1 MKGCWL
7 INNEKISDIQKNKKD
22 LRKKMMLKALSL
34 PETYKNDA
42 DGGITQLLLG
52 LPEYKD
58 ARTVFC
64 FVGVEHEINTRSFL
78 EKVLLDGKRLAVPLC
93 IGKGI
98 MEARRIFS
106 LDELK
111 KGYYGLYEPDK
122 SSELIPMDEV
132 EFAVIP
138 CLTADHKG
146 NRLGHGGGFYDILFN
161 KYSSV
166 PAAII
171 CRERMCGEVPTE
183 SFDHRFSITLTEN
196 GVIRSNNYMK
206 RRLDN

>member
-1 MKGCWL
+1 MILERDVDMVLKK
-7 INNEKISDIQKNKKD
+7 NNDIQKIKKY
-22 LRKKMMLKALSL
+22 LRKEMLSKALAL
-34 PETYKNDA
+34 PEVYKSDA
-42 DGGITQLLLG
+42 DARITRLLLG

-58 ARTVFC
+58 AKTVFC
-64 FVGVEHEINTRSFL
+64 FVGVEHEINTRPFL
-78 EKVLLDGKRLAVPLC
+78 NQVLADGKRLAVPLC
-93 IGKGI
+93 VGKGV

-111 KGYYGLYEPDK
+111 RGYYGLYEPDN
-122 SSELIPMDEV
+122 SSEIIPMDEV

-146 NRLGHGGGFYDILFN
+146 NRLGHGGGFYDTLFN
-161 KYSSV
+161 EYNNV

-183 SFDHRFSITLTEN
+183 VFDHRFSITVTED
-196 GVIRSNNYMK
+196 GVFRNN
-206 RRLDN
+206 N

>member
-1 MKGCWL
+1 MIL
-7 INNEKISDIQKNKKD
+7 ERDMDMVFEEKSDIQNIKKD
-22 LRKKMMLKALSL
+22 LRKKMLSKALSL
-34 PETYKNDA
+34 PKSYKKDA
-42 DGGITQLLLG
+42 DARITQLLLG
-52 LPEYKD
+52 LPEYKL
-58 ARTVFC
+58 ASTVFC
-64 FVGVEHEINTRSFL
+64 FVGVEHEINTRPFL
-78 EKVLLDGKRLAVPLC
+78 DQVLADGKRLAVPLC
-93 IGKGI
+93 TGKGV

-146 NRLGHGGGFYDILFN
+146 NRLGHGGGFYDTLFN
-161 KYSSV
+161 EYNNV
-166 PAAII
+166 LAAII

-183 SFDHRFSITLTEN
+183 PFDHMFSITVTED
-196 GVIRSNNYMK
+196 GVFRNN
-206 RRLDN
+206 N

>member
-138 CLTADHKG
+138 CLTTDHKG
-146 NRLGHGGGFYDILFN
+146 NRLGHGGGYYDTLLN
-161 KYSSV
+161 KYSNV

-171 CRERMCGEVPTE
+171 CREHMCGEVPIE
-183 SFDHRFSITLTEN
+183 PLDHRFSITVTEN
-196 GVIRSNNYMK
+196 GVFRNGVK
-206 RRLDN
+206 DK

>member
-1 MKGCWL
+1 MILERDMDMVFEK
-7 INNEKISDIQKNKKD
+7 NNDIQKIKKD
-22 LRKKMMLKALSL
+22 LRKKMLSKALAL
-34 PETYKNDA
+34 PEVYKSDA
-42 DGGITQLLLG
+42 DREITQLLLG

-58 ARTVFC
+58 ASTIFC
-64 FVGVEHEINTRSFL
+64 FVGVEHEINTRPFL
-78 EKVLLDGKRLAVPLC
+78 EQVLADGKRLAVPLC
-93 IGKGI
+93 IGKRI

-111 KGYYGLYEPDK
+111 RGYYGLYEPDK
-122 SSELIPMDEV
+122 SSELVPMDEV

-146 NRLGHGGGFYDILFN
+146 NRLGHGGGFYDTLFN
-161 KYSSV
+161 EYNNV

-183 SFDHRFSITLTEN
+183 PFDHRFSITVTED
-196 GVIRSNNYMK
+196 GVFRNN
-206 RRLDN
+206 N

>member
-1 MKGCWL
+1 MKL
-7 INNEKISDIQKNKKD
+7 EEKSDIQKIKKE
-22 LRKKMMLKALSL
+22 LRKKMMSKAIAL
-34 PETYKNDA
+34 PENYKNDA
-42 DGGITQLLLG
+42 DRRITQLLLG
-52 LPEYKD
+52 LPEYKK
-58 ARTVFC
+58 ANTVFC
-64 FVGVEHEINTRSFL
+64 FVGVEHEINTRPFL
-78 EKVLLDGKRLAVPLC
+78 NQVLADKKILAVPLC
-93 IGKGI
+93 IGKAV

-111 KGYYGLYEPDK
+111 RGYYGLYEPDK

-146 NRLGHGGGFYDILFN
+146 NRLGHGGGFYDTLFN
-161 KYSSV
+161 KYNNV

-183 SFDHRFSITLTEN
+183 SFDHRFSITVTEN
-196 GVIRSNNYMK
+196 GVFRNGN
-206 RRLDN
+206 

>member
-1 MKGCWL
+1 MKL
-7 INNEKISDIQKNKKD
+7 EEKSDIQKIKKE
-22 LRKKMMLKALSL
+22 LRKKMMSKALAL
-34 PETYKNDA
+34 PEVYKSDV
-42 DGGITQLLLG
+42 DREITQLLLG

-58 ARTVFC
+58 ASTIFC
-64 FVGVEHEINTRSFL
+64 FVGVEHEINMRSFL
-78 EKVLLDGKRLAVPLC
+78 EQVLADGKRLAVPLC
-93 IGKGI
+93 VGKGV

-146 NRLGHGGGFYDILFN
+146 NRLGHGGGYYDTLFN
-161 KYSSV
+161 KYNNV

-171 CRERMCGEVPTE
+171 CRELMCGEVPTE
-183 SFDHRFSITLTEN
+183 PFDHRFSITVTED
-196 GVIRSNNYMK
+196 GVIRSNNYRK

>member
-1 MKGCWL
+1 MILERDVDMVFEK
-7 INNEKISDIQKNKKD
+7 NNDTKNIKKD
-22 LRKKMMLKALSL
+22 LRKKMMSKALAL
-34 PETYKNDA
+34 PESYKKDA
-42 DGGITQLLLG
+42 DARITQLLLG

-58 ARTVFC
+58 ASTVFC
-64 FVGVEHEINTRSFL
+64 FVGVEHEINTRPFL
-78 EKVLLDGKRLAVPLC
+78 DQALADGKRLAVPLC
-93 IGKGI
+93 VGKAV

-111 KGYYGLYEPDK
+111 RGYYGLYEPDK

-146 NRLGHGGGFYDILFN
+146 NRLGHGGGFYDTLFN
-161 KYSSV
+161 EYNNV

-183 SFDHRFSITLTEN
+183 VFDHRFSITVTED
-196 GVIRSNNYMK
+196 GVFRNN
-206 RRLDN
+206 N

>member
-1 MKGCWL
+1 MIL
-7 INNEKISDIQKNKKD
+7 ERDVDMVFEEKSDIQNIKKD
-22 LRKKMMLKALSL
+22 LRKKMLSKAHSL
-34 PETYKNDA
+34 PESYKKDA
-42 DGGITQLLLG
+42 DARITQLLLG

-64 FVGVEHEINTRSFL
+64 FVGVEHEINTRPFL
-78 EKVLLDGKRLAVPLC
+78 DQVLADGKRLAVPLC
-93 IGKGI
+93 VGKAV

-111 KGYYGLYEPDK
+111 RGYYGLYEPDN
-122 SSELIPMDEV
+122 SSELISMDEV

-138 CLTADHKG
+138 CLTTDHKG
-146 NRLGHGGGFYDILFN
+146 NRLGHGGGFYDTLFN
-161 KYSSV
+161 EYKNV

-183 SFDHRFSITLTEN
+183 SFDHRFSITVTED
-196 GVIRSNNYMK
+196 GVFRNN
-206 RRLDN
+206 N

>member
-1 MKGCWL
+1 MKL
-7 INNEKISDIQKNKKD
+7 EEKSDIQKIKKE
-22 LRKKMMLKALSL
+22 LRKKILSKALSL
-34 PETYKNDA
+34 KENYKNDA
-42 DGGITQLLLG
+42 DRCITQLLLG
-52 LPEYKD
+52 LPEYKK
-58 ARTVFC
+58 ATIVFC
-64 FVGVEHEINTRSFL
+64 FVGVEHEINTRPFL
-78 EKVLLDGKRLAVPLC
+78 EQVFADGKRLAVPLC
-93 IGKGI
+93 VGKGT

-138 CLTADHKG
+138 CLRADHKG
-146 NRLGHGGGFYDILFN
+146 NRLGHGGGFYDTLFN
-161 KYSSV
+161 RYNNV

-171 CRERMCGEVPTE
+171 CRELMCGEVPTE
-183 SFDHRFSITLTEN
+183 PFDHRFSITVTED
-196 GVIRSNNYMK
+196 GVIRSNNYRK

>member
-1 MKGCWL
+1 MILERYVDMVFEK
-7 INNEKISDIQKNKKD
+7 NNDIQKIKKD
-22 LRKKMMLKALSL
+22 LRKEMLSKSLAL
-34 PETYKNDA
+34 PEAYKSDA
-42 DGGITQLLLG
+42 DARITRLLLG
-52 LPEYKD
+52 LPEYED
-58 ARTVFC
+58 ASTIFC
-64 FVGVEHEINTRSFL
+64 FVGVEHEINTRPFL
-78 EKVLLDGKRLAVPLC
+78 NQVLADGKRLAVPLC
-93 IGKGI
+93 VGKAV

-111 KGYYGLYEPDK
+111 RGYYGLYEPDK

-146 NRLGHGGGFYDILFN
+146 NRLGHGGGFYDTLFN
-161 KYSSV
+161 EYNNV

-183 SFDHRFSITLTEN
+183 PFDHRFSITVTEN
-196 GVIRSNNYMK
+196 CVFRNN
-206 RRLDN
+206 N

>member
-1 MKGCWL
+1 MILERDFDMKFE
-7 INNEKISDIQKNKKD
+7 EKRNIQNIKKD
-22 LRKKMMLKALSL
+22 LRKEMLSKALAL
-34 PETYKNDA
+34 PEVYKSDA
-42 DGGITQLLLG
+42 DIEITQLLLG

-58 ARTVFC
+58 ANTIFC
-64 FVGVEHEINTRSFL
+64 FVGVEHEINTRPFL
-78 EKVLLDGKRLAVPLC
+78 DQVLADGKRIAVPLC
-93 IGKGI
+93 VGKGV

-122 SSELIPMDEV
+122 SSEIIPMNEV

-146 NRLGHGGGFYDILFN
+146 NRLGHGGGFYDTLFN
-161 KYSSV
+161 EYNNV

-171 CRERMCGEVPTE
+171 CRECMCGEVPTE
-183 SFDHRFSITLTEN
+183 PFDHRFSITVTED
-196 GVIRSNNYMK
+196 GVFRNTN
-206 RRLDN
+206 

>member
-1 MKGCWL
+1 MILERDVGMVF
-7 INNEKISDIQKNKKD
+7 EKNKDIQKIKKD
-22 LRKKMMLKALSL
+22 LRKKMLSKALSL
-34 PETYKNDA
+34 LESYKSDA
-42 DGGITQLLLG
+42 DREITQLLLG

-58 ARTVFC
+58 ASTVFC
-64 FVGVEHEINTRSFL
+64 FVGVAHEINTRSFL
-78 EKVLLDGKRLAVPLC
+78 KQVLADGKRLAVPLC
-93 IGKGI
+93 IGKAV

-111 KGYYGLYEPDK
+111 RGYYGLYEPDN
-122 SSELIPMDEV
+122 SSEIIPMDEV

-146 NRLGHGGGFYDILFN
+146 NRLGHGGGFYDTLFN
-161 KYSSV
+161 EYNNV

-183 SFDHRFSITLTEN
+183 VFDHRFSITVTED
-196 GVIRSNNYMK
+196 GVFRNN
-206 RRLDN
+206 N

>member
-122 SSELIPMDEV
+122 SSELIPMD
-132 EFAVIP
+132 
-138 CLTADHKG
+138 
-146 NRLGHGGGFYDILFN
+146 
-161 KYSSV
+161 
-166 PAAII
+166 
-171 CRERMCGEVPTE
+171 
-183 SFDHRFSITLTEN
+183 
-196 GVIRSNNYMK
+196 
-206 RRLDN
+206 

>member
-1 MKGCWL
+1 MVFEK
-7 INNEKISDIQKNKKD
+7 NNDTQKIKKD
-22 LRKKMMLKALSL
+22 LRKKMLSKALSL
-34 PETYKNDA
+34 PKSYKKDA
-42 DGGITQLLLG
+42 DARITQLLLG

-58 ARTVFC
+58 ASTVFC
-64 FVGVEHEINTRSFL
+64 FVGVEHEINTRPFL
-78 EKVLLDGKRLAVPLC
+78 KQVLADKKILAVPLY

-111 KGYYGLYEPDK
+111 RGYYGLYEPDK

-146 NRLGHGGGFYDILFN
+146 NRLGHGGGFYDTLFN
-161 KYSSV
+161 EYNNV
-166 PAAII
+166 PAAIV

-183 SFDHRFSITLTEN
+183 SFDHRFSIIVTED
-196 GVIRSNNYMK
+196 GVFRNN
-206 RRLDN
+206 N